1 MSRNIYTDPIEPKP
15 PLSPPPQNAFR
26 GLAVKPVHPPPQKS
40 RSMEGKSS
48 MPPVDA
54 PPLKNTIIRAVIVEP
69 RRNTVNSTPPQK
81 QVTTPIPVMAQTAVP
96 VYVSTPDL
104 LEPQDD
110 ELEYS
115 QPQQESFDTINPYEQ
130 VTVVKALY
138 DYNAQDT
145 KDLSFKEGDY
155 IRLIDKS
162 NPSGWWE
169 GELNGQ
175 RGLFPS
181 TFVEDQ
187 DKSFYVRAT
196 YDYVGETGRDLNF
209 RSGDKI
215 RVVDSSNPSGWWKG
229 ETINGVSGF
238 FPSNFVQLDPISE
251 L

>member
-1 MSRNIYTDPIEPKP
+1 MNQAPMMMNYAPTIQLVMMQNPSDLYDPSIPMM
-15 PLSPPPQNAFR
+15 F
-26 GLAVKPVHPPPQKS
+26 
-40 RSMEGKSS
+40 SS
-48 MPPVDA
+48 GVQEQPTYISVP
-54 PPLKNTIIRAVIVEP
+54 
-69 RRNTVNSTPPQK
+69 
-81 QVTTPIPVMAQTAVP
+81 AQQH
-96 VYVSTPDL
+96 L
-104 LEPQDD
+104 
-110 ELEYS
+110 
-115 QPQQESFDTINPYEQ
+115 
-130 VTVVKALY
+130 VVKALY

-169 GELNGQ
+169 GELNGK

-187 DKSFYVRAT
+187 DKSFYVTAT

-229 ETINGVSGF
+229 ETANGVSGF
-238 FPSNFVQLDPISE
+238 FPSNFVQLDAN
-251 L
+251 